1 MMETPRFTLENLL
14 PADHWATSLAEDV
27 RGGLSGTPKTLPPKW
42 FYDERGSKLF
52 DRITRLP
59 EYYLTRAERQIL
71 RARAA
76 EIAELTAAR
85 VLVELGSGSSRKTR
99 MLVDALS
106 GVAAAGPA
114 GPHLGTAMDVAMGL
128 PRAMGRGGRKRRKGL
143 AGEGRAA
150 QGRGAEP
157 AVPGTDTMTADA
169 PGADDGA
176 GSGAGAAPAADSP
189 AVPAGTLELYAPIDV
204 SESALQEAGDA
215 LCRDYPELRVHAT
228 VADFDTGLVL
238 PELPGPR
245 LIAFLGSTLG
255 NFDPHRRAAFYAEL
269 RALMRPDDA
278 LLLGVDLVKDPAT
291 MRRAYNDEQGVTM
304 EFNKNVLR
312 VLNRELGA
320 DFDLNDFDHRA
331 VWNEEEERMEMRLWS
346 RFSQTVR
353 IPALGMTVDFGRG
366 EETRTEISTKF
377 RRATLTEE
385 LLAAGLAV
393 DHWWT
398 DPQDRFAMLLVSSPG
413 SATGSDDS

>member
-1 MMETPRFTLENLL
+1 
-14 PADHWATSLAEDV
+14 
-27 RGGLSGTPKTLPPKW
+27 
-42 FYDERGSKLF
+42 
-52 DRITRLP
+52 
-59 EYYLTRAERQIL
+59 
-71 RARAA
+71 
-76 EIAELTAAR
+76 
-85 VLVELGSGSSRKTR
+85 
-99 MLVDALS
+99 
-106 GVAAAGPA
+106 
-114 GPHLGTAMDVAMGL
+114 
-128 PRAMGRGGRKRRKGL
+128 MGRGGRKRRKGL
-143 AGEGRAA
+143 AGEGRATE
-150 QGRGAEP
+150 GRGAEP
-157 AVPGTDTMTADA
+157 AAPGTGTMTADA
-169 PGADDGA
+169 PVAEDAGNGA
-176 GSGAGAAPAADSP
+176 SAPPVADSP

-255 NFDPHRRAAFYAEL
+255 NFDPARRAAFYAEL

-278 LLLGVDLVKDPAT
+278 LLVGVDLVKDPAT

-385 LLAAGLAV
+385 LTAAGLAV

-398 DPQDRFAMLLVSSPG
+398 DPQERFAMLLVTSPG

>member
-1 MMETPRFTLENLL
+1 MTDTPRFTLENLL
-14 PADHWATSLAEDV
+14 PAGHRATSLAEDV
-27 RGGLSGTPKTLPPKW
+27 RNGLTGMPKTLPPKW

-71 RARAA
+71 RARAP
-76 EIAELTAAR
+76 EIAALTGAR

-106 GVAAAGPA
+106 GVATAGPA
-114 GPHLGTAMDVAMGL
+114 GPQLGPAMDVALGL
-128 PRAMGRGGRKRRKGL
+128 PRALGKGRKRKKPP
-143 AGEGRAA
+143 
-150 QGRGAEP
+150 AEEP
-157 AVPGTDTMTADA
+157 PGPEPDAVTVTGTMTAEP
-169 PGADDGA
+169 PGDPHAATGA
-176 GSGAGAAPAADSP
+176 TPGGAA
-189 AVPAGTLELYAPIDV
+189 PAGTLELYAPIDV

-238 PELPGPR
+238 PDLPGPR

-255 NFDPHRRAAFYAEL
+255 NFDPARRAAFYAEL
-269 RALMRPDDA
+269 RGLLRPDDA

-291 MRRAYNDEQGVTM
+291 MRRAYNDEQGVTP

-377 RRATLTEE
+377 RRAGLTEE

-398 DPQDRFAMLLVSSPG
+398 DPQDRFALLLVTAPG
-413 SATGSDDS
+413 SATDSADS

>member
-1 MMETPRFTLENLL
+1 MENLL
-14 PADHWATSLAEDV
+14 PAGHRATSLAEDV
-27 RGGLSGTPKTLPPKW
+27 RNGLSGTPKTLPPKW

-71 RARAA
+71 RVRAP
-76 EIAELTAAR
+76 EIAALTGAR

-106 GVAAAGPA
+106 GVATTGPA
-114 GPHLGTAMDVAMGL
+114 GPQPGPAMDVALGL
-128 PRAMGRGGRKRRKGL
+128 PRALGKGRKRKKPPAEESPGP
-143 AGEGRAA
+143 EPDAA
-150 QGRGAEP
+150 TVTG
-157 AVPGTDTMTADA
+157 TMTAEPPGGSGTA
-169 PGADDGA
+169 TGEVPPGAA
-176 GSGAGAAPAADSP
+176 
-189 AVPAGTLELYAPIDV
+189 PAGTLELYAPIDV

-238 PELPGPR
+238 PDLPGPR

-255 NFDPHRRAAFYAEL
+255 NFDPARRAAFYAEL
-269 RALMRPDDA
+269 RGLLRPDDA

-291 MRRAYNDEQGVTM
+291 MRRAYNDEQGVTP

-377 RRATLTEE
+377 RRAGLTEE

-398 DPQDRFAMLLVSSPG
+398 DPQDRFALLLVTSWG
-413 SATGSDDS
+413 SATDSADS